1 MMRSLVSVMIVTAV
15 GTLGGALGGLAGVVM
30 DRFRGLGLGP
40 EEFWHTDPEIVWAWG
55 IIVGAA
61 TGILTGLAARA
72 RWLPRPVNHR
82 DTSSDSN

>member
-40 EEFWHTDPEIVWAWG
+40 EEFWHTDPENVWAWG

-61 TGILTGLAARA
+61 AGILTGLAVCAR
-72 RWLPRPVNHR
+72 RLPRPANDR
-82 DTSSDSN
+82 DTSSNSN

>member
-1 MMRSLVSVMIVTAV
+1 MMRSRVSVMIVTAV

-40 EEFWHTDPEIVWAWG
+40 EEFWHTDPENVWAWG

-72 RWLPRPVNHR
+72 RWLPRPANHR

>member
-40 EEFWHTDPEIVWAWG
+40 EEFWHTDPENVWAWG

-61 TGILTGLAARA
+61 TGILAGLAVRA
-72 RWLPRPVNHR
+72 RRLPRPAKHR